1 MVASGRPGG
10 KPVRK
15 RTAAAQQRFLE
26 QLAQNEEARQQR
38 LTGLRKE
45 ASKQVKVEVLQC
57 ATTPTPAALLPW

>member
-1 MVASGRPGG
+1 MEQVRMVASGRPGG

-38 LTGLRKE
+38 LTGLRGACQHSE
-45 ASKQVKVEVLQC
+45 WVAV
-57 ATTPTPAALLPW
+57 WG